1 MLEVSPRVP
10 VYPDVV
16 FEANNL
22 YTKGTVFRG
31 EIQVGRISASRL
43 NGDLRSIVYENMEK
57 KHPQQQARSS
67 PSEENAFDVE
77 ITALDDGEKS

>member
-1 MLEVSPRVP
+1 MHLNYDKDMLEASPRVP

-57 KHPQQQARSS
+57 NIRNNKPGVVPPKRMLSM
-67 PSEENAFDVE
+67 
-77 ITALDDGEKS
+77 

>member
-1 MLEVSPRVP
+1 MLEASPRVP

-57 KHPQQQARSS
+57 NIRNNKPGVVPPKRMLSM
-67 PSEENAFDVE
+67 
-77 ITALDDGEKS
+77 

>member
-10 VYPDVV
+10 VYPDVL

-22 YTKGTVFRG
+22 YTKVTVFRG

-43 NGDLRSIVYENMEK
+43 DGDLRSIVYENMEK
-57 KHPQQQARSS
+57 NIRNNKPGVVPPKRMLSM
-67 PSEENAFDVE
+67 
-77 ITALDDGEKS
+77 